1 MKLRRRW
8 IVVSAIALL
17 AVAVLFAVLYL
28 RKRSPAAEQRRA
40 AEQRETVGPADL
52 ERLQDEFEEGRE
64 ALAAGDG
71 ARAVRR
77 LRSFEFTGRA
87 VEEYRLYYLA
97 NAYQLTGDTTEA
109 RRTLSRLWQRKP
121 KLIYREDVGFNTA
134 ALYAGRGALREASEV
149 YGTLATEA
157 DDPNVEAAAR
167 WEYIQLKLAAGDPV
181 AALHAARNIIIKNPK
196 SAQAGDAAALVRAL
210 RGAPADSPIGLTL
223 PEQVQRGSNLLRDGD
238 PQSAIAEL
246 EDIDA
251 DSIVPTL
258 SAEVRL
264 TRGLAL
270 QRLRRFEDSEKALA
284 PLLTGA
290 FRWAVPASMASAR
303 NHGALAASI
312 NPERLKT
319 VTQKKR
325 VGTVKVRVKGKK
337 KLVSRPRYKNVKKTI
352 KLIDLAAK
360 ARKEE
365 HERTRSERLKDVV
378 EMPYDPAAR
387 KEALTAL
394 LVAADK
400 KDQWGYM
407 QQLATEIVKLD
418 RTAEPA
424 LQRFW
429 DRAWAA
435 YLRRDFATA
444 LPLFEFIAGTYVNP
458 NIRRQAMYW
467 TARVKEKQGNKEEA
481 QRIFE
486 RLVDTPF
493 EDVYAVFIERRGI
506 KRPPQKRPRLE
517 DAPNFADVAEKQM
530 PPELKLAYELTV
542 LGANR
547 EARTEV
553 QRNVNDANRRWGDAL
568 FGMLLHSAGAE
579 ELSYRSLRRAFPE
592 LATTEQMKVPRQVL
606 AMYYPLRYEDT
617 IRDYAEKRDL
627 DPFLVMALIRQ
638 ESSYDPTV
646 KSPVGAT
653 GLMQIMPSTG
663 RELGRRL
670 RKPFAEQRLSDPE
683 LNIELGTYYLKQL
696 ISWVGGSTEAAL
708 AAYNGGIGNVRKW
721 QGAFRGRAPDEFI
734 ESIPFSET
742 RGYVKRITL
751 MRGTYRELHQ
761 DLRSPGR

>member
-17 AVAVLFAVLYL
+17 AVAVLFALLYL
-28 RKRSPAAEQRRA
+28 QKPSVERRRVV
-40 AEQRETVGPADL
+40 EQRETVGPADL
-52 ERLQDEFEEGRE
+52 ERLRDEFEEGRE
-64 ALAAGDG
+64 ALAEGDG

-77 LRSFEFTGRA
+77 LSSFEFTGRS

-97 NAYQLTGDTTEA
+97 NAYQLTGDTTAA

-134 ALYAGRGALREASEV
+134 ALYAGRGALREAAEV
-149 YGTLATEA
+149 YGTLAAEA
-157 DDPNVEAAAR
+157 DDPNVEAVAR
-167 WEYIQLKLAAGDPV
+167 WEYIQLKLAVGDPV
-181 AALHAARNIIIKNPK
+181 AALHAARNIVIQNPK
-196 SAQAGDAAALVRAL
+196 SAQASDAATLLRAL
-210 RGAPADSPIGLTL
+210 RGAPADAPIGLNL

-238 PQSAIAEL
+238 PQAALAAL
-246 EDIDA
+246 EDINP
-251 DSIVPTL
+251 DSVPPNL
-258 SAEVRL
+258 AAEVRL

-290 FRWAVPASMASAR
+290 FRYAVPASMASAR
-303 NHGALAASI
+303 NHGSLAASI

-337 KLVSRPRYKNVKKTI
+337 KLVSRPKYRNVKKTI

-365 HERTRSERLKDVV
+365 HERTRTERLKDVV

-387 KEALTAL
+387 KEALNAL
-394 LVAADK
+394 LVVADK
-400 KDQWGYM
+400 KDQWDYM
-407 QQLATEIVKLD
+407 QKLAAEIVKLD
-418 RTAEPA
+418 RAAEPA

-435 YLRRDFATA
+435 YIRRDFATA
-444 LPLFEFIAGTYVNP
+444 LPLFEFISATYANP
-458 NIRRQAMYW
+458 NIRRQATYW
-467 TARVKEKQGNKEEA
+467 TARLKEKQGNKEEA
-481 QRIFE
+481 QRIYE
-486 RLVDTPF
+486 RLVDAPF

-517 DAPNFADVAEKQM
+517 DAPNFADVAQKEM
-530 PPELKLAYELTV
+530 PGELKLAYELTV

-547 EARTEV
+547 EARTEI
-553 QRNVNDANRRWGDAL
+553 QRNVRDANRRWADAL

-617 IRDYAEKRDL
+617 IRDYAKKRDL

-638 ESSYDPTV
+638 ESAYDPTV

-653 GLMQIMPSTG
+653 GLMQIMPATG
-663 RELGRRL
+663 RELGRKL
-670 RKPFAEQRLSDPE
+670 RKPFAEQRLADPE
-683 LNIELGTYYLKQL
+683 LNIELGTYYLRQL

-761 DLRSPGR
+761 DLRAPRR